1 MTSELDYDINQK
13 YETLKSIIRDLDEVV
28 VAFSAGVDS
37 SLLAKVCFDLLGD
50 RAIAVTADSPTM
62 PRRDLLETAELA
74 RAIGIQHQTI
84 LTDEIHNPDY
94 ARNDQ
99 NRCYF
104 CKNDLCDQLDLIKE
118 KTHAKWVLFGE
129 NMDDQSDYR
138 PGSQA
143 ALEHGVKAPLK
154 EAGLTKAEIRILSK
168 HLNLP
173 NWNKPASACLASRI
187 PYGQQV
193 TLEKLAQIENAE
205 TILWNLGYRGM
216 RVRHHGEIARIEVQ
230 PDSMP
235 GILGDSEQITSAL
248 QEIGFRYVTLD
259 LAGYR
264 RGSLNEGL
272 IRI

>member
-1 MTSELDYDINQK
+1 MTSELGPEIERK
-13 YETLKSIIRDLDEVV
+13 YETLKFIIQELGEVV

-37 SLLAKVCFDLLGD
+37 SLLAKVSFDLLGNK
-50 RAIAVTADSPTM
+50 ALAVTADSPTM

-74 RAIGIQHQTI
+74 RAIGIHHQTI
-84 LTDEIHNPDY
+84 MTDEIHNPDY

-129 NMDDQSDYR
+129 NMDDLSDYR

-168 HLNLP
+168 HLGLP

-193 TLEKLAQIENAE
+193 TLEKLTQIEKAE
-205 TILWNLGYRGM
+205 TILWDLGYRGM

-235 GILGDSEQITSAL
+235 GILGDAQQITTAL
-248 QEIGFRYVTLD
+248 QDIGFRYVTLD

-272 IRI
+272 IRL